1 MIQVDEATKGT
12 VLSAFYWGY
21 GISQVGTLL
30 PERHHAQPEDAV
42 HLCSRQDL
50 LDTNRPVGAGCAG
63 WPVYLWCASVTWLS
77 ASLPKLFLA
86 AELRIWEADFTQQ
99 PWPWCAHAQLS
110 ATALLLPRQ
119 PISSMLMRPLPSVQ
133 LQICNCCAG
142 CRCLAPVQ
150 PPSADDTHCPAPR
163 LVSMTACCRLQIP
176 GGSAAQRY
184 GGRLM
189 LMVSFALWSTA
200 SLLTPGSARNTAAI
214 ACARVL
220 VGVAQGFLIPSV
232 HTVLSQVSD

>member
-1 MIQVDEATKGT
+1 MLADQSTSGVR
-12 VLSAFYWGY
+12 LLHGY
-21 GISQVGTLL
+21 L
-30 PERHHAQPEDAV
+30 PACQ
-42 HLCSRQDL
+42 SF
-50 LDTNRPVGAGCAG
+50 
-63 WPVYLWCASVTWLS
+63 S
-77 ASLPKLFLA
+77 LA

-99 PWPWCAHAQLS
+99 PWHWCAHAQLS